1 MKLALRWM
9 RAALVA
15 TGVSAAWSGHA
26 FADVKIGVTVSAT
39 GPAAS
44 LGIPEKNT
52 IALLPKEIAGQKV
65 DYIVL
70 DDATDSTQAVKNAR
84 KLTSEDHVDALI
96 GSTVVPNSLAMI
108 DVAAETTTPM
118 ISMAAAA
125 TIVEPMDAKRAWVF
139 KTPQNDILM
148 ATAIAQH
155 MSNHGVKTV
164 AFIGFS
170 DAYGESW
177 FKEFGKAA
185 DLAKIKVVANER
197 FARNDASVTGQ
208 VLKIMS
214 QNPDAVLIAG
224 AGTPAA
230 LPQKT
235 LKERG
240 YKGKYYQTHGVANN
254 DFLRVCGKDCEGTF
268 LPAGPLLVADQLPDS
283 NPVKK
288 TALAYKNAYE
298 AAYGAGSVS
307 TFGGHAW
314 DAGLLLQ
321 RAIPIALK
329 KGQPG
334 TPAFRE
340 ALRAAIE
347 STKDHA
353 RFARHRQHERERPLR
368 PRSAGARDGGDRRRE
383 VEAVRRLS
391 EGKAQ
396 RIPIKRRVQL
406 TRFFIA
412 RAKQENSSTCV
423 AQRLQDKPAL
433 RLRSIDRQ

>member
-1 MKLALRWM
+1 MKLALRGKAVAM
-9 RAALVA
+9 AVAAL
-15 TGVSAAWSGHA
+15 SAVISNQVL
-26 FADVKIGVTVSAT
+26 ADVKIGVTVSAT

-52 IALLPKEIAGQKV
+52 VALLPKEIAGQKV
-65 DYIVL
+65 EYIVL

-84 KLTSEDHVDALI
+84 KLTSEDHVDALV
-96 GSTVVPNSLAMI
+96 GSTVVPNSLAMTDI
-108 DVAAETTTPM
+108 SAETHTPM

-125 TIVEPMDAKRAWVF
+125 SIVEPMDAKKAWVF

-164 AFIGFS
+164 AFVGFS

-177 FKEFGKAA
+177 FKEFSKAA
-185 DLAKIKVVANER
+185 DLAKLKIVANER

-208 VLKIMS
+208 VLKMMS
-214 QNPDAVLIAG
+214 QNADAVLIAG

-240 YKGKYYQTHGVANN
+240 YKGKIYQTHGVANN

-268 LPAGPLLVADQLPDS
+268 LPAGPLLVAEQLPDS
-283 NPVKK
+283 NPVKQA
-288 TALAYKNAYE
+288 ALTYKKAYE
-298 AAYGAGSVS
+298 GAYGAGSVS

-314 DAGLLLQ
+314 DAGLILQ
-321 RAIPIALK
+321 RAIPVALK

-334 TPAFRE
+334 TQAFRE

-347 STKDHA
+347 ETKNLPASHGIFNMSANDHSGLDQRA
-353 RFARHRQHERERPLR
+353 RVMVEIV
-368 PRSAGARDGGDRRRE
+368 GGKWK
-383 VEAVRRLS
+383 LS
-391 EGKAQ
+391 G
-396 RIPIKRRVQL
+396 
-406 TRFFIA
+406 
-412 RAKQENSSTCV
+412 N
-423 AQRLQDKPAL
+423 
-433 RLRSIDRQ
+433 

>member
-1 MKLALRWM
+1 MKLALRGKAVAM
-9 RAALVA
+9 AVAAVSISF
-15 TGVSAAWSGHA
+15 SAAFSNPVL
-26 FADVKIGVTVSAT
+26 ADVKIGVTVSAT

-52 IALLPKEIAGQKV
+52 VALLPKEIAGQKV
-65 DYIVL
+65 EYIVL

-84 KLTSEDHVDALI
+84 RLTSEDHVDALV

-108 DVAAETTTPM
+108 DIASETHTPM

-125 TIVEPMDAKRAWVF
+125 SIVEPMDSKRAWVF

-177 FKEFGKAA
+177 FKEFSKAA
-185 DLAKIKVVANER
+185 DLAKLKIVANER

-208 VLKIMS
+208 VLKMMS
-214 QNPDAVLIAG
+214 QNADAVLIAG

-240 YKGKYYQTHGVANN
+240 YKGKIYQTHGVANN

-268 LPAGPLLVADQLPDS
+268 LPAGPLLVAEQLPDS
-283 NPVKK
+283 NPVKQA
-288 TALAYKNAYE
+288 ALTYKKAYE
-298 AAYGAGSVS
+298 GAYGAGSVS

-314 DAGLLLQ
+314 DAGLILQ
-321 RAIPIALK
+321 RAIPVALK

-334 TPAFRE
+334 TQAFRE

-347 STKDHA
+347 ETKNLPASHGIFNMSANDHSGLDQRA
-353 RFARHRQHERERPLR
+353 RVMVEIV
-368 PRSAGARDGGDRRRE
+368 GGKWK
-383 VEAVRRLS
+383 LS
-391 EGKAQ
+391 G
-396 RIPIKRRVQL
+396 
-406 TRFFIA
+406 
-412 RAKQENSSTCV
+412 N
-423 AQRLQDKPAL
+423 
-433 RLRSIDRQ
+433 

>member
-1 MKLALRWM
+1 MAV
-9 RAALVA
+9 AAL
-15 TGVSAAWSGHA
+15 SAVISNQVL
-26 FADVKIGVTVSAT
+26 ADVKIGVTVSAT

-52 IALLPKEIAGQKV
+52 VSLLPKEVAGQKV
-65 DYIVL
+65 EYIVL

-84 KLTSEDHVDALI
+84 KLTSEDHVDALV
-96 GSTVVPNSLAMI
+96 GSTVVPNSLAMTDI
-108 DVAAETTTPM
+108 AAETHTPM

-125 TIVEPMDAKRAWVF
+125 SIVEPMDAKKAWVF

-177 FKEFGKAA
+177 FKEFSKAA
-185 DLAKIKVVANER
+185 DLAKLKIVANER

-208 VLKIMS
+208 VLKTMS
-214 QNPDAVLIAG
+214 QNADAVLIAG

-240 YKGKYYQTHGVANN
+240 YKGKIYQTHGVANN

-268 LPAGPLLVADQLPDS
+268 LPAGPLLVAEQLPDS
-283 NPVKK
+283 NPVKQA
-288 TALAYKNAYE
+288 ALTYKKAYE
-298 AAYGAGSVS
+298 GAYGAGSVS

-314 DAGLLLQ
+314 DAGLILQ

-347 STKDHA
+347 ETKNLPASHGIFNMSPNDHSGLDQRA
-353 RFARHRQHERERPLR
+353 RVMVEIV
-368 PRSAGARDGGDRRRE
+368 GGKWK
-383 VEAVRRLS
+383 LS
-391 EGKAQ
+391 G
-396 RIPIKRRVQL
+396 
-406 TRFFIA
+406 
-412 RAKQENSSTCV
+412 N
-423 AQRLQDKPAL
+423 
-433 RLRSIDRQ
+433 

>member
-1 MKLALRWM
+1 MKWALRGK
-9 RAALVA
+9 AVA
-15 TGVSAAWSGHA
+15 MAVAGLSVLISGEV

-52 IALLPKEIAGQKV
+52 IALLPKEVAGQKIE
-65 DYIVL
+65 YIVL

-84 KLTSEDHVDALI
+84 KLTSEDKVDALV

-108 DVAAETTTPM
+108 DIAAETHTPM

-125 TIVEPMDAKRAWVF
+125 SIVEPMDAKRAWVF

-177 FKEFGKAA
+177 FKEFTKAA

-208 VLKIMS
+208 VLKMMS

-240 YKGKYYQTHGVANN
+240 YKGKLYQTHGVANN
-254 DFLRVCGKDCEGTF
+254 DFLRVCGKDCDGTF
-268 LPAGPLLVADQLPDS
+268 LPSGPLLVADQLPDS
-283 NPVKK
+283 NPVKQA
-288 TALAYKNAYE
+288 ALTYKKAYE
-298 AAYGAGSVS
+298 GAYGAGSIS

-314 DAGLLLQ
+314 DTGLILQ

-340 ALRAAIE
+340 ALRQAIE
-347 STKDHA
+347 ETKNLPASHGIFNMSANDHSGLDQRA
-353 RFARHRQHERERPLR
+353 RVMVEIV
-368 PRSAGARDGGDRRRE
+368 GGKWKL
-383 VEAVRRLS
+383 A
-391 EGKAQ
+391 
-396 RIPIKRRVQL
+396 
-406 TRFFIA
+406 T
-412 RAKQENSSTCV
+412 N
-423 AQRLQDKPAL
+423 
-433 RLRSIDRQ
+433 